1 MSKVNLIID
10 GIEVQADSSDTI
22 LEAAKKAG
30 IEIPTLCY
38 LKDVCQDGA
47 CRVCVVEI
55 KGKANLVTSCN
66 NKVAEGMVVET
77 NNNRVMKARKTNI
90 ELLLSNHNK
99 KCLTCGKNL
108 KCKLQKLS
116 YDFGCD
122 ETKVGGEV
130 EPKLDLSSPCI
141 VRDNSKCVLCGRCVN
156 MCKNIQATSAIA
168 KQYRGYSTIVGCQ
181 FDKPVNESTCVG
193 CGQCV
198 LVCPTGALL
207 ETSNISKVTN
217 FMNDPENIVITQ
229 VAPAVRVALGEE
241 FGYAMG
247 EFVEGKMVTALK
259 RCGFNKV
266 FDVNVGADL
275 TVLEESAELIDRLTT
290 GKKLPLFTSCCPAW
304 KKYLSIHYPDY
315 VANLSSC
322 KSPNEMLGAVIKN
335 YYAKA
340 NNIDPA
346 KIKVVAVMPCTA
358 KKHEIIDNPD
368 VDAVLTTRELAA
380 LIKMKNINF
389 NILPDSAFDNPL
401 GNYSGAALIFGVT
414 GGVTEAAL
422 RTVADKLTDGNG
434 AVEFKTVRQSNG
446 LKEIKLTV
454 SDKNLNIC
462 VVNGLKNAETVLEQ
476 IVKGKKHYDFVE
488 VMACP
493 GGCVNGGGQPFVDYT
508 QTDYY
513 DVAKLRAKGL
523 YKHDQKL
530 ENRKSHQN
538 TQVMDLYE
546 KFLVPDGLNKKLLHH
561 HHED

>member
-1 MSKVNLIID
+1 MSKVKLTID
-10 GIEVQADSSDTI
+10 GIEVVADSSDTI
-22 LEAAKKAG
+22 LEASKKAG

-47 CRVCVVEI
+47 CRVCVVEV

-66 NKVAEGMVVET
+66 NKVADGMVVET
-77 NNNRVMKARKTNI
+77 NNSRVLKARKTNI

-99 KCLTCGKNL
+99 QCLTCGKNL

-122 ETKVGGEV
+122 QSKVGGQI

-141 VRDNSKCVLCGRCVN
+141 IRDNSKCILCGRCIN
-156 MCKNIQATSAIA
+156 MCKNIQGTSAIA
-168 KQYRGYSTIVGCQ
+168 KQYRGYSTVVGCQ
-181 FDKPVNESTCVG
+181 FDKPITESTCVG

-207 ETSNISKVTN
+207 ETSNIAKVAN
-217 FMNDPENIVITQ
+217 FMLDPQNIVIAQ

-241 FGYAMG
+241 FGCQMG
-247 EFVEGKMVTALK
+247 DFVEGKMVTALK

-275 TVLEESAELIDRLTT
+275 TVLEESAELLDRLQT
-290 GKKLPLFTSCCPAW
+290 GKNLPLFTSCCPAW
-304 KKYLSIHYPDY
+304 KKYLSIHYPNY
-315 VANLSSC
+315 VSNLSSC
-322 KSPNEMLGAVIKN
+322 KSPNEMLGAVIKS
-335 YYAKA
+335 YYAKT
-340 NNIDPA
+340 NNINPE

-358 KKHEIIDNPD
+358 KKHEIINNKD
-368 VDAVLTTRELAA
+368 VDAVLTTRELAV

-389 NILPDSAFDNPL
+389 NMLEDSSFDNPL
-401 GNYSGAALIFGVT
+401 GHYSGAGLIFGVT

-422 RTVADKLTDGNG
+422 RTVADKLTNG
-434 AVEFKTVRQSNG
+434 KGDVDFKTVRQSNG
-446 LKEIKLTV
+446 VKEIKLQV
-454 SDKNLNIC
+454 SDKKLNIC

-476 IVKGKKHYDFVE
+476 IVKGKKQYDFVE

-508 QTDYY
+508 KTDYY

-530 ENRKSHQN
+530 QERKSHYN
-538 TQVMDLYE
+538 TQVMELYE